1 MELKKAI
8 EVFTKV
14 REYYIK
20 GIKLDSHKFIC
31 YATLYLH
38 NINEMYQVRMLF
50 TKNGYYRNYVV
61 NQTLM
66 LGVDPFD
73 TKAVVTAKIDFL
85 TTEIKELK
93 ALLKQ
98 GYTHI

>member
-38 NINEMYQVRMLF
+38 NINEMYQVRM
-50 TKNGYYRNYVV
+50 
-61 NQTLM
+61 
-66 LGVDPFD
+66 
-73 TKAVVTAKIDFL
+73 
-85 TTEIKELK
+85 
-93 ALLKQ
+93 
-98 GYTHI
+98 

>member
-1 MELKKAI
+1 
-8 EVFTKV
+8 
-14 REYYIK
+14 
-20 GIKLDSHKFIC
+20 
-31 YATLYLH
+31 
-38 NINEMYQVRMLF
+38 
-50 TKNGYYRNYVV
+50 
-61 NQTLM
+61 M